1 MKELD
6 ARGLQCPKPLM
17 MAKKEL
23 DAGCGELAVKVTT
36 QAAVTNLSRLAKR
49 MGREVEVRESGEN
62 EWTVI
67 FSAGAEGAAAEQSLP
82 DVEPYAVFVGKDH
95 VGEGDETLGYSLMKM
110 ALYTLAESGKAPQY
124 LLFMNSG
131 VKLVAGE
138 EQQIIDNVSSLVAQG
153 TQVLV
158 CGTCLDFYGLT
169 DKLHVGQVSNM
180 YDILGAMQKT
190 SKVISL

>member
-23 DAGCGELAVKVTT
+23 DAGCGELAVAVTNE
-36 QAAVTNLSRLAKR
+36 AAVTNLSRLAKR
-49 MGREVEVRESGEN
+49 MGREVEIREGEG
-62 EWTVI
+62 EWIVS
-67 FSAGAEGAAAEQSLP
+67 FSAAVEGAKSEQTA
-82 DVEPYAVFVGKDH
+82 DGVEPYAVFVGKDH

-110 ALYTLAESGKAPQY
+110 ALYTLAESGKAPEY

-138 EQQIIDNVSSLVAQG
+138 EQQIIDSVSSLIAQG

-158 CGTCLDFYGLT
+158 CGTCLDFYGIT
-169 DKLHVGQVSNM
+169 DQLNAGEVSNM
-180 YDILGAMQKT
+180 YDILGAMQAAP
-190 SKVISL
+190 KVISL